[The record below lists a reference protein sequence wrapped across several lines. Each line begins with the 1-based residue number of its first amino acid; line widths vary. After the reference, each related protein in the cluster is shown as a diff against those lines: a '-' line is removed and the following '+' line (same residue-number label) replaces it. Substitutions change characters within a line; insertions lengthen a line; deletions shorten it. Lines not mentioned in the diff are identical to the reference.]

1 MAAADDDEEG
11 IDDVQEHLRDSVE
24 GTLRLKRLLSADSE
38 ADGGSSLKRL
48 KSGEQSPETTSKIE
62 YLLSKWGLHDDKV
75 MLHVLEGLEMDE
87 LEYLDSSEFQPDMFN
102 WQQVAADQAA
112 THVALWHERE
122 SLGGGPIDALL
133 TFQQRWNLSSLFDS
147 MLRDLS
153 HKDLRYVLTHYDG
166 TQQLEQLVA
175 EAQEA
180 PALFGRTEGCM
191 PDANGLTTV
200 SRFHRLELIHPL
212 ADAAV
217 FGDANLGFALNLAKH
232 RKVLG
237 HVGRLIAT
245 TFESLEVLRERY
257 KEIDDTIKTL
267 EEHLV
272 EVHHEID
279 CTRIAMNPKFKGL
292 EGSLGAVYYN
302 FPHAGSVG
310 GFFDGHPLVNWRH
323 ENLMRLFF
331 RALRSFMKVGGLVK
345 VASNMGAVGVRFSY
359 ITSGAKENEFDHVE
373 TVPFLQWNLHR
384 YSRSY
389 GDRRDVNRR
398 PDQAQNYNAQR
409 AEKDMVYI
417 FKYNPSGEPLGP
429 QALRMPPSIA
439 TLLECQDGPFWS
451 LPNLEVKKTLAKQL
465 HERFIKEC
473 SGRHVG

>member
-1 MAAADDDEEG
+1 MAAGEEDEE

-24 GTLRLKRLLSADSE
+24 GTLRLKRLLSEDSE
-38 ADGGSSLKRL
+38 AAASGSFKRS
-48 KSGEQSPETTSKIE
+48 KTADFPPEQVSKIE
-62 YLLSKWGLHDDKV
+62 YLMSKWGLPEDKV
-75 MLHVLEGLEMDE
+75 MLHVLEGLDMDE
-87 LEYLDSSEFQPDMFN
+87 LEYLDTSEFEPDMFN
-102 WQQVAADQAA
+102 WQRMPADQAL

-122 SLGGGPIDALL
+122 SLGGGPIDVLL
-133 TFQQRWNLSSLFDS
+133 TFQKRWNLSSLFDG
-147 MLRDLS
+147 MLRELS
-153 HKDLRYVLTHYDG
+153 HKDLRYVVEHYDG
-166 TQQLEQLVA
+166 SQQLEQLIDQ
-175 EAQEA
+175 AQQSL
-180 PALFGRTEGCM
+180 PLRGRAEGCM
-191 PDANGLTTV
+191 PDANGVVTM
-200 SRFHRLELIHPL
+200 SRFHRLELIDPV

-245 TFESLEVLRERY
+245 TFESGEVLRERY
-257 KEIDDTIKTL
+257 KEIDETITTL
-267 EEHLV
+267 EEHLA

-345 VASNMGAVGVRFSY
+345 IASNLGAVGVRFSY
-359 ITSGAKENEFDHVE
+359 ITVGAKENEFDHVE
-373 TVPFLQWNLHR
+373 TVPFMEWKLHR

-409 AEKDMVYI
+409 AEKDMVYV

-429 QALRMPPSIA
+429 QTLRMPPSIA

-451 LPNLEVKKTLAKQL
+451 LPSMEVKKQLAKQL
-465 HERFIKEC
+465 HDRFIKEC